1 MSYNRCMNTPAKN
14 KYPRWFRHVQR
25 RPNLAVASVLG
36 LAMTAVLCI
45 YLAPARA
52 ILISFNVACI
62 YYLVC
67 ICKVMTRA
75 SPATMKQRARIN
87 EESKWTLP
95 IVAIVVA
102 SIVLIAL
109 YQELHAGKT
118 KSLSD
123 AALAGATMLLSWFFL
138 AIIFA
143 QQYAFVYYVARDC
156 EGGGLS
162 FPSTAEPDYWDF
174 AYFSVVLS
182 MTFQVSDVQITS
194 RKIRHLALL
203 HSITSF
209 FYNVVIVAISVNVV
223 AGIL

>member
-1 MSYNRCMNTPAKN
+1 MNTPLRSGP
-14 KYPRWFRHVQR
+14 PRWLRHIQR
-25 RPNLAVASVLG
+25 RPNLAIASAIAL
-36 LAMTAVLCI
+36 LLTAVLSV
-45 YLAPARA
+45 YLSPARA
-52 ILISFNVACI
+52 TLVGFNLACVF
-62 YYLVC
+62 YLAAMFR
-67 ICKVMTRA
+67 VMASA
-75 SPATMKQRARIN
+75 SPRSMKQRARAN
-87 EESKWTLP
+87 EEGKWTLP

-102 SIVLIAL
+102 SIVLVAL

-143 QQYAFVYYVARDC
+143 QQYAFVYYVERDC
-156 EGGGLS
+156 EDGGLN

-203 HSITSF
+203 HSVTSF
-209 FYNVVIVAISVNVV
+209 FYNVIIVAISVNVV